1 MFNRDENIITQV
13 SNFKLLVNTKV
24 DSIIKEAEET
34 QQTLYNA
41 NNIIQVSNLKIKD
54 LESKLKEVESK
65 YSKLLHDYNKSLE
78 AYELT
83 KTSAT
88 TVATPSAVI
97 PFDSAIHSHKPMRPI
112 TKLVRDQILNAYE
125 TVYKK
130 DEDCKTLSDF
140 YKWIQDNIHASISR
154 SEIEGVL
161 YNRFDERLYQ

>member
-13 SNFKLLVNTKV
+13 SNLKLLVSTQV

-34 QQTLYNA
+34 QLTLNNA
-41 NNIIQVSNLKIKD
+41 NNIIKD
-54 LESKLKEVESK
+54 LESKLKEVEAK

-88 TVATPSAVI
+88 VTPSVVI

-112 TKLVRDQILNAYE
+112 TKLVRDQILTAYE

-130 DEDCKTLSDF
+130 DEDCKTLTEF

>member
-1 MFNRDENIITQV
+1 MFNRDEDIITQA
-13 SNFKLLVNTKV
+13 SNLKLLVSSKV

-34 QQTLYNA
+34 QRTLINA
-41 NNIIQVSNLKIKD
+41 NSMIKV
-54 LESKLKEVESK
+54 LESKLKEVEAK

-83 KTSAT
+83 KTCA
-88 TVATPSAVI
+88 TVAPSAVI

-112 TKLVRDQILNAYE
+112 TKLVRDQILTAYE

-130 DEDCKTLSDF
+130 DEDCKTLTDF

>member
-13 SNFKLLVNTKV
+13 SNLKLLVSTQV
-24 DSIIKEAEET
+24 DSIIREAEET
-34 QQTLYNA
+34 QLTLINA
-41 NNIIQVSNLKIKD
+41 NSMIKD
-54 LESKLKEVESK
+54 LESKLKAVEAK
-65 YSKLLHDYNKSLE
+65 YSNLIHDYNKTLE
-78 AYELT
+78 AYEIT
-83 KTSAT
+83 KSSAT
-88 TVATPSAVI
+88 VAPSVVI

-112 TKLVRDQILNAYE
+112 TKLVRDQILTAYE

-130 DEDCKTLSDF
+130 EEECKTLTDF

>member
-13 SNFKLLVNTKV
+13 NNLKLLVTTKV

-34 QQTLYNA
+34 QLTLINA
-41 NNIIQVSNLKIKD
+41 NSMIKD
-54 LESKLKEVESK
+54 LESKLKEVEAK

-88 TVATPSAVI
+88 VTPSVVI

-112 TKLVRDQILNAYE
+112 TKLVRDQILSAYE

-130 DEDCKTLSDF
+130 DEDCKTLTEF

>member
-13 SNFKLLVNTKV
+13 SNLKLLVSSKV

-34 QQTLYNA
+34 QLTLINA
-41 NNIIQVSNLKIKD
+41 NSMIKD
-54 LESKLKEVESK
+54 LESKLKEAESK

-78 AYELT
+78 AYEIT
-83 KTSAT
+83 KSSAT
-88 TVATPSAVI
+88 VTPSVVI

-112 TKLVRDQILNAYE
+112 TKLVRDQILTAYE

-130 DEDCKTLSDF
+130 DEDCKTLTEF